1 MILMICGSQK
11 EEVVHYHKNEHFQV
25 VHRYKILHL
34 VFDLE
39 ILLSKREQLQKT
51 DNLHI
56 LPWNLRHII
65 HGYCGSHKKYD
76 RNQRSAAS
84 QGYVWLE
91 YKKHAAGPQKY
102 QRCRN
107 RQNMRYHK
115 KYRMHRGVFW
125 HQNNSVPY

>member
-1 MILMICGSQK
+1 MICGFS
-11 EEVVHYHKNEHFQV
+11 ERRSCHYHKNEHFQV
-25 VHRYKILHL
+25 VHRYKTLRL
-34 VFDLE
+34 VFGLE

-56 LPWNLRHII
+56 LPWNPRHII
-65 HGYCGSHKKYD
+65 HEYCGSHKKYD
-76 RNQRSAAS
+76 RNRRSAAS

-91 YKKHAAGPQKY
+91 YKKHAAGAQKH

-107 RQNMRYHK
+107 RQNMRYHMESRM
-115 KYRMHRGVFW
+115 YRGSFW